1 MARIVILGAGPAGS
15 VAGFFLARAGHAVTI
30 VERAEFPRV
39 KVCGEFIS
47 PAATAL
53 LEAVVPVDEL
63 LAAGARRVG
72 EFTLELGDRSL
83 HWPLPEPA
91 WALSRAALD
100 PLLLARVANA
110 GAAVFQPANV
120 TSVKY
125 ADDGVVVTA
134 TDSRGEGNANTL
146 TLAADLVLHADGSGR
161 HDPAGPT
168 PSDPRLLGQK
178 CHLRLPAAATAAISG
193 VRMRVG
199 EGSYLGTISVERG
212 LATCALVAH
221 KRMIAR
227 HRGDADTMVREMWP
241 SFDPAWRV
249 SDWKSCG
256 VARSRYITPGHPR
269 SFRIGNAAAAVDP
282 VGGEGI
288 GLAIWS
294 ATELSG
300 LLNANQS
307 GASSDFSTGQFD
319 REMLDAVGR
328 EFKAAYVR
336 RLRTRL
342 TACRLAAEACMRPG
356 LVRAMWPL
364 LARPGVSIGPWY
376 RLTGKPV

>member
-1 MARIVILGAGPAGS
+1 MHRIVILGAGPAGS
-15 VAGFFLARAGHAVTI
+15 TAAFHLARAGHHVTI
-30 VERAEFPRV
+30 LERAVFPRV

-47 PAATAL
+47 PAATDL
-53 LEAVVPVDEL
+53 LESIIPPDDL
-63 LAAGARRVG
+63 LTAGARRVND
-72 EFTLELGDRSL
+72 FALELGERSL
-83 HWPLPEPA
+83 SWPLPAPA

-100 PLLLARVANA
+100 PLLLAKAAAA
-110 GAAVFQPANV
+110 GANVHQPTHV
-120 TSVKY
+120 TGVQY
-125 ADDGVVVTA
+125 AEDQVIISAAGTQNS
-134 TDSRGEGNANTL
+134 TPIKLR
-146 TLAADLVLHADGSGR
+146 ADLIIHADGSGR

-168 PSDPRLLGQK
+168 PNDPRLVGHK
-178 CHLRLPAAATAAISG
+178 CHLRLDAERSQALVG

-199 EGSYLGTISVERG
+199 HGSYLGTISVEQG

-221 KRMIAR
+221 KSLIAR
-227 HRGDADTMVREMWP
+227 HHADADAMTREMWP
-241 SFDPAWRV
+241 AFNPAWRV

-256 VARSRYITPGHPR
+256 VPRSGYVTPGHPR

-307 GASSDFSTGQFD
+307 EAAGGLSAVPLD
-319 REMLDAVGR
+319 REMLGAIGHR
-328 EFKAAYVR
+328 FKAAYQR

-342 TACRLAAEACMRPG
+342 PACRMAAEACMRPG

-364 LARPGVSIGPWY
+364 LSRPGVSIGPWY
-376 RLTGKPV
+376 RLTGKPA

>member
-1 MARIVILGAGPAGS
+1 MPRVVILGAGPAGS
-15 VAGFFLARAGHAVTI
+15 VAAFHLARDGHHVTI
-30 VERAEFPRV
+30 LERASFPRV

-47 PAATAL
+47 PAVTRL
-53 LEAVVPVDEL
+53 LEAVIAPADL
-63 LAAGARRVG
+63 LEAGARKIER
-72 EFTLELGDRSL
+72 FALQLGDRELS
-83 HWPLPEPA
+83 WPLPTTA
-91 WALSRAALD
+91 WALSRATLD
-100 PLLLARVANA
+100 PFLLTRASGA
-110 GAAVFQPANV
+110 GVVVVQPANV
-120 TSVKY
+120 TGVEY
-125 ADDGVVVTA
+125 RDDRVIVTA
-134 TDSRGEGNANTL
+134 TGMATGTATARID
-146 TLAADLVLHADGSGR
+146 ADVVLHADGSGR

-168 PSDPRLLGQK
+168 PNDPRLIGHK
-178 CHLRLPAAATAAISG
+178 CHLRLPPEAAAAMVG

-212 LATCALVAH
+212 MATCALVAH
-221 KRMIAR
+221 KELIAR
-227 HRGDADTMVREMWP
+227 HRADADAMVREMWP
-241 SFDPAWRV
+241 AFEPAWRV

-300 LLNANQS
+300 LLNGLGS
-307 GASSDFSTGQFD
+307 GMVSGMSAGPLD
-319 REMLDAVGR
+319 RETLDAVGR
-328 EFKAAYVR
+328 EFGAAYR
-336 RLRTRL
+336 KRLRTRL
-342 TACRLAAEACMRPG
+342 PACRLAAEACMRPR

-376 RLTGKPV
+376 RLTGKPA